1 MLELFAASSRGQ
13 PRGHGGRERQDQP
26 DQPAG
31 TDNRRQRRWFGDAQ
45 VTSRWPDG
53 IRVALNGAGVL
64 RGGRQDRDKEN
75 EG

>member
-1 MLELFAASSRGQ
+1 VDS
-13 PRGHGGRERQDQP
+13 
-26 DQPAG
+26 PAG
-31 TDNRRQRRWFGDAQ
+31 MVAGKDKTNPTSRPERTTGVNGAGGDAQ
-45 VTSRWPDG
+45 MTSRWPDG